1 MYDTFTFAIY
11 TNTMTDTK
19 KPIPP
24 FMFRLRP
31 EYRKLLDQTS
41 DLERRS
47 RASILEDLIKKNL
60 PQRIAEGNSN
70 QAEAAK

>member
-1 MYDTFTFAIY
+1 MYK
-11 TNTMTDTK
+11 TMTDIK

-47 RASILEDLIKKNL
+47 RASILEELIKKHL
-60 PQRIAEGNSN
+60 PQRVKEGVEDS
-70 QAEAAK
+70 AK

>member
-1 MYDTFTFAIY
+1 MYK
-11 TNTMTDTK
+11 TMTEIK

-31 EYRKLLDQTS
+31 EYRKMLDQAS

-47 RASILEDLIKKNL
+47 RASILEELIKKNL
-60 PQRIAEGNSN
+60 PQRIKKGSEDLNDAH
-70 QAEAAK
+70 

>member
-1 MYDTFTFAIY
+1 MYK
-11 TNTMTDTK
+11 TMTEIK

-47 RASILEDLIKKNL
+47 RASILEELIKKNL
-60 PQRIAEGNSN
+60 PQRIREGS
-70 QAEAAK
+70 EEFHETK

>member
-1 MYDTFTFAIY
+1 MYK
-11 TNTMTDTK
+11 TMTEIK

-47 RASILEDLIKKNL
+47 RASILEELIKKHL
-60 PQRIAEGNSN
+60 PQRVKEGS
-70 QAEAAK
+70 EDLHETK

>member
-1 MYDTFTFAIY
+1 
-11 TNTMTDTK
+11 MTDTK

-31 EYRKLLDQTS
+31 EYRAMLDKTS

-47 RASILEDLIKKNL
+47 RASILEDLIRKNL
-60 PQRIAEGNSN
+60 PQRIAEGNSD

>member
-1 MYDTFTFAIY
+1 
-11 TNTMTDTK
+11 MTEIK

-31 EYRKLLDQTS
+31 EYRKMLDQAS

-47 RASILEDLIKKNL
+47 RASILEELIKKNL
-60 PQRIAEGNSN
+60 PQRIKKGSEDLNDA
-70 QAEAAK
+70 Q

>member
-1 MYDTFTFAIY
+1 MYK
-11 TNTMTDTK
+11 TMTDIK

-47 RASILEDLIKKNL
+47 RASILEELIKKHL
-60 PQRIAEGNSN
+60 PQRVKEGS
-70 QAEAAK
+70 EDLHETK

>member
-1 MYDTFTFAIY
+1 MYK
-11 TNTMTDTK
+11 TMTDIK

-47 RASILEDLIKKNL
+47 RASILEELIKKHL
-60 PQRIAEGNSN
+60 PQRVKEGS
-70 QAEAAK
+70 EDLHDTK